1 MNLRHLFFFVM
12 ICVAQ
17 LPLHGQVIF
26 VSSLDNELF
35 RLNIDDC
42 SLTKVC
48 DVNRELFDISFH
60 PNGTLYGM
68 SGDGVFFGIDTMT
81 GSTSFVTVF
90 PSGQDYN
97 SLGISADQAI
107 YATGNEGKLY
117 KYKLGGPIQY
127 LGDYGYT
134 ATGDLAFYKGN
145 LYVAITDDRILK
157 LNFNNLSASQIVVDD
172 PVSGDIYGIVSFAE
186 DCADTKTYAITD
198 GDSDIYFIDF
208 ENSSLNLVCSLTIEV
223 GGGASTYEFNAS
235 APIVIDAQQYVTPT
249 CGLSDGQ
256 INVSASGGIGSLL
269 YSLDGMNFT
278 SSGLFSGLASG
289 IYTVTVQDDNQC
301 SVSLP
306 FNLST
311 PGSPELTIMNLYQ
324 PKCDLDNGSIIL
336 NGTGGTGPLT
346 YSTDGVTFQGTN
358 AYTGLPAGQYV
369 FFLRDQTNCT
379 DSIHVELFQQ
389 HAPTWQVIDVEP
401 TSCGQSNGSL
411 TLNVT
416 GSAFPLQYSINGGAF
431 TSTNVYTNLSSG
443 QYIVTVRDGNDCRIQ
458 DTLTIDPSSRPVIH
472 DVLVTSETCNQSN
485 GSLALFATSDTSS
498 LMYSINGSQYQL
510 ENIFSSLTSGSYS
523 IIALDSTGC
532 KSDTTVLLQALPA
545 GAIESL
551 SINHT
556 SCGENNGSLVLTISL
571 APNILISLNGIPAQ
585 MTTTFPDM
593 EPGEYVISLIDQ
605 NLCTDT
611 AIALINSSEHPEIAF
626 IDIHVDSCSE
636 SKGQIIVSAS
646 TGTPSIAYSLNGL
659 GFQVNNFFYGLEAG
673 DYLVEVIDDNGCI
686 VNETVEVEGTPP
698 VSFERIIIQE
708 VTCGLYNGIIEIF
721 PNGGSG
727 SIRYAIDDGLAQSE
741 NRFQNLIP
749 DSVKLTITDQIGCAA
764 DTVVKISQ
772 TKCPLYF
779 PNIFSP
785 NGDGINDE
793 FSISFHPAFL
803 GMVETFEIYDRWG
816 NQVYRQNG
824 ESSVGTSSGW
834 DGTYHGQLMQ
844 PGVFLYKALVF
855 HDNGSSDLIVGDVTL
870 VR

>member
-60 PNGTLYGM
+60 PNGTLYGI
-68 SGDGVFFGIDTMT
+68 SGDGSFFGINTNS

-97 SLGISADQAI
+97 SLAIAADQSI
-107 YATGNEGKLY
+107 YATGNEGELY

-134 ATGDLAFYKGN
+134 ATGDLAFYKGD
-145 LYVAITDDRILK
+145 LYVAITEDRILK
-157 LNFNNLSASQIVVDD
+157 LILNDLPASTVVVDD

-198 GDSDIYFIDF
+198 GDSDIYYIDF
-208 ENSSLNLVCSLTIEV
+208 ENSRLDLVCSLNIEV

-235 APIVIDAQQYVTPT
+235 APIIIDSQQYVTPS

-256 INVSASGGIGSLL
+256 ITISASGGIGSIM
-269 YSLDGMNFT
+269 YSLDGMNFA
-278 SSGLFSGLASG
+278 SSGLFTGLASG
-289 IYTVTVQDDNQC
+289 MYTVIIQDDNQC
-301 SVSLP
+301 SVTVP
-306 FNLST
+306 FDLSTIGAPILTIGNLSH
-311 PGSPELTIMNLYQ
+311 
-324 PKCDLDNGSIIL
+324 PKCDFDNGSISL

-346 YSTDGVTFQGTN
+346 FSTDGVTFQGTN
-358 AYTGLPAGQYV
+358 AYIGLPAGQYV

-379 DSIHVELFQQ
+379 DSIHVELVQQ
-389 HAPTWQVIDVEP
+389 HAPTWQTIDVQP

-411 TLNVT
+411 NLNVT
-416 GSAFPLQYSINGGAF
+416 GSALPLQYSINGGAF
-431 TSTNVYTNLSSG
+431 TSTHMYTNLSAG

-458 DTLTIDPSSRPVIH
+458 DTLTINPSSRPVIQ
-472 DVLVTSETCNQSN
+472 DVLVTSETCNQNN
-485 GSLALFATSDTSS
+485 GSLAVVATSDTSS
-498 LMYSINGSQYQL
+498 LIYSIDGSQYHM
-510 ENIFSSLTSGSYS
+510 EHIFSSLTSGNYT
-523 IIALDSTGC
+523 IFALDSVGC
-532 KSDTTVLLQALPA
+532 RSDTTVLLQALPA
-545 GAIESL
+545 GAIESI
-551 SINHT
+551 SVNHT
-556 SCGENNGSLVLTISL
+556 SCGESNGGIALTFSQVPGLQIF
-571 APNILISLNGIPAQ
+571 LNGIPTQ
-585 MTTTFPDM
+585 MANTFSDL
-593 EPGEYVISLIDQ
+593 EPGEYVLSLIDQ

-611 AIALINSSEHPEIAF
+611 ATVLINSSEHPEIAF
-626 IDIHVDSCSE
+626 IDIHLDTCSE

-659 GFQVNNFFYGLEAG
+659 GFQVNNFFYGLDAG
-673 DYLVEVIDDNGCI
+673 DYLVEVIDDNGCV

-698 VSFERIIIQE
+698 VSFERIIIRE
-708 VTCGLYNGIIEIF
+708 VTCGLNNGIIEII

-727 SIRYAIDDGLAQSE
+727 SILYELNDGIAQFE
-741 NRFQNLIP
+741 NRFQDLKP
-749 DSVKLTITDQIGCAA
+749 DSVKITIIDQSGCMA
-764 DTVVKISQ
+764 DSLVKIAQ
-772 TKCPLYF
+772 AECPLYI

-785 NGDGINDE
+785 NGDGVNDE
-793 FSISFHPAFL
+793 FIISMHPAFL
-803 GMVETFEIYDRWG
+803 GRVETFEIYDRWG
-816 NQVYRQNG
+816 NQVYGQN
-824 ESSVGTSSGW
+824 EDSSFGASSGW
-834 DGTYHGQLMQ
+834 DGTYHGQLVQ
-844 PGVFLYKALVF
+844 PGVFLYKTHVYY
-855 HDNGSSDLIVGDVTL
+855 DNGRSDLIIGDVTL